1 MRKEYDGD
9 CWVSPDANYHNVIA
23 SLSLG
28 GIARCNLVF
37 FYSILG
43 PTNSS
48 KCSNRSG
55 VRQKYKKKNFLNLP
69 LNQERVCKMFQFVH
83 VFHKL
88 FLLKSACIAFSFFL
102 VEQCYWYSKDFFNNI
117 FIFCLL
123 VSYNYVL
130 HKKIINDSHK

>member
-1 MRKEYDGD
+1 MFFHSSGQFGGFNQVLFNEEKDASQISEIVLLTVVLPMRKEYDSD

-43 PTNSS
+43 PTNSG

-55 VRQKYKKKNFLNLP
+55 VRQNYKKKHSQSSF
-69 LNQERVCKMFQFVH
+69 
-83 VFHKL
+83 
-88 FLLKSACIAFSFFL
+88 KSGKG
-102 VEQCYWYSKDFFNNI
+102 V
-117 FIFCLL
+117 
-123 VSYNYVL
+123 
-130 HKKIINDSHK
+130 